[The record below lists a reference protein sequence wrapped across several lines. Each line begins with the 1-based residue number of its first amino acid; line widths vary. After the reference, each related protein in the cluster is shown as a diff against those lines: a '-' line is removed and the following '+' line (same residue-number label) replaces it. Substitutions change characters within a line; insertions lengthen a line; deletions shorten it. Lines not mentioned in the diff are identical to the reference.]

1 MATAVA
7 TARGHG
13 RGRSC
18 TAHLHNHAVAGCVR
32 TRMDVTRALRGF
44 AARIELGNARPPRKT
59 ARKRVVAAKARRDK
73 RVPPKNPNER
83 TYAIA
88 HHAMHIAPSTRDSTT
103 ISRNSPPCATLT
115 DPAELLGHADCRV
128 SHLDCGFCANRE
140 IVIGSTLG
148 HHGAHIRC
156 QPARVRGGARDAPA
170 HALHSEIDSC
180 GPTQA

>member
-18 TAHLHNHAVAGCVR
+18 TAHLHNHVVAACVQ
-32 TRMDVTRALRGF
+32 TRMDVTRVLRGI

-73 RVPPKNPNER
+73 RTRSRHPNER
-83 TYAIA
+83 TYSIA
-88 HHAMHIAPSTRDSTT
+88 HHAMHIAPSTRESAA
-103 ISRNSPPCATLT
+103 ISRNSRPCATLT
-115 DPAELLGHADCRV
+115 NPAELLGHTDCRV
-128 SHLDCGFCANRE
+128 GHLDCDFCANRE
-140 IVIGSTLG
+140 IVIGSTLS
-148 HHGAHIRC
+148 HHGAHLRC

-170 HALHSEIDSC
+170 HALHREIDSC
-180 GPTQA
+180 SPKQA